1 MLKQCRMYVQIK
13 RRDIMGFWDGVALGI
28 MAGGVFGIVF
38 AGILQAERCAD
49 CQADIIKS
57 LQGKIKGA

>member
-1 MLKQCRMYVQIK
+1 
-13 RRDIMGFWDGVALGI
+13 MGFWDGVALGI